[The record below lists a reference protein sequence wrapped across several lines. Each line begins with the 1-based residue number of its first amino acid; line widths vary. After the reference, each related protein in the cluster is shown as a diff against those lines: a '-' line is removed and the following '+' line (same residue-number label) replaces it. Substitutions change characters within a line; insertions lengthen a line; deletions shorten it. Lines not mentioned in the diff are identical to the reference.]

1 MKVREKGEHEN
12 YVLNLWS
19 TSITTF
25 LVHDQVCYNNSLKKK
40 YFVLQWQTLSSVFIV
55 IRG

>member
-1 MKVREKGEHEN
+1 MKVREKEEHEN
-12 YVLNLWS
+12 STKWS